1 MQEEATQEGVL
12 PLGAR
17 DCPVC
22 SVAVALQML
31 ACCGPVEFSGCK
43 VEDVRVLIAEDDEA
57 IRYLMRLTIELA
69 GHEIVGEAE
78 SGRDALDQLHKE
90 HPDVLVLDMMMPG
103 MNGRDVLTEMYAAPD
118 TNDTRVVAFS
128 AAPTELDRALA
139 LGANA
144 AVLKTGDFELLVDAI
159 DTL

>member
-1 MQEEATQEGVL
+1 MQG
-12 PLGAR
+12 
-17 DCPVC
+17 
-22 SVAVALQML
+22 
-31 ACCGPVEFSGCK
+31 
-43 VEDVRVLIAEDDEA
+43 EDVRVLIAEDDEA

-78 SGRDALDQLHKE
+78 SGSDTLELLRKA

-103 MNGRDVLTEMYAAPD
+103 MNGRDVLTEMYGATA
-118 TNDTRVVAFS
+118 TNATRVVAFS

-139 LGANA
+139 LGASV
-144 AVLKTGDFELLVDAI
+144 AVLKTGDFDLLVDAI